1 MGKAR
6 NYIPALAFGHKIMP
20 EDLAGMIGLPY
31 VGDIFY
37 VDATAGSDTANSGT
51 SQNNALA
58 TISAAYDKT
67 ATNQHDVVVIVP
79 TGGTGRT
86 AETTAITWANSRTH
100 LIGNAAPVRQNVR
113 AGMGFGVG
121 GSLVDALRHVV
132 VRRGVRVL
140 PARVAGGHLPGR
152 HDAP

>member
-51 SQNNALA
+51 SQDDALA
-58 TISAAYDKT
+58 TIAAAYDKT
-67 ATNQHDVVVIVP
+67 TNNNNDVVIIAP

-86 AETTAITWANSRTH
+86 AETTAITWSNSRTH
-100 LIGNAAPVRQNVR
+100 LVGTAAPVKQNVR
-113 AGMGFGVG
+113 AGVGFSTG
-121 GSLVDALRHVV
+121 GSLVI
-132 VRRGVRVL
+132 
-140 PARVAGGHLPGR
+140 AGSGCIFKTLTFTNSPHIYQ
-152 HDAP
+152 